1 MGGGR
6 HLNNSIRY
14 IMNPKKQR
22 KENGLAEMPGW
33 LQMKY
38 IKR

>member
-14 IMNPKKQR
+14 IMNPKQR
-22 KENGLAEMPGW
+22 KENGLEEMQG
-33 LQMKY
+33 
-38 IKR
+38 